1 MSDRPDDRRHAART
15 RDRHSCAYRARQGTI
30 ARGRCVIMMATPLVA
45 LIGNPNAGKS
55 ALFNALTG
63 ARQKLGN
70 YPGVTVERKSGR
82 MGLADGRPIELVD
95 LPGTY
100 SLTPTSPDEQVTRD
114 VLMGRQAGER
124 IPDALVIVVDASNIE
139 NHLRFALEVLELGLP
154 TVIALN
160 MVDLAARDGLELS
173 SNALSEAIGV
183 PVVPTVAVRKRGLDH
198 LTAALT
204 LLVGPEAVQLRPQ
217 PAAMSFEE
225 RTTYSKELARTTIVS
240 ETPSRRL
247 TQTVDSVAL
256 HPVFGPMLLLA
267 LLFVMFQGVYAW
279 SEAPIAMIES
289 WFAALSDDATANTA
303 PGYLRSFLVDGAI
316 NGVGSVIVFL
326 PQILILFLFIL
337 ILEATGYM
345 TRAAFIMDGLM
356 ARVGLSGRAFIP
368 LLSSFA
374 CAVPGIMATRSISDP
389 KDRLTTILIAP
400 MMTCSAR
407 LPVYTVIIGAFIPA
421 SNVGWGIGLQGLVLF
436 GLYVGGII
444 GAMVVALVL
453 RRTVAKGK
461 NNGFLMEMPKYQ
473 WPRVTDI
480 ALGLW
485 QRAWIFLKRAGTIIF
500 ASTIILWALL
510 SFPKPPAG
518 SSESPV
524 SYSAAGRIASGL
536 HVVLA
541 PIGFNRDI
549 SLALIPAMAA
559 REVAISALA
568 TTYSI
573 DAGDDEAQLEQSL
586 GERLKSKWSLPTAL
600 AFLAWFVFAPQCIST
615 IAVTRRE
622 TNGWKWP
629 AFMVCYLFVL
639 AYAAAG
645 LTYWTA
651 LGLGL

>member
-1 MSDRPDDRRHAART
+1 MTPA
-15 RDRHSCAYRARQGTI
+15 
-30 ARGRCVIMMATPLVA
+30 PLVA

-82 MGLADGRPIELVD
+82 MSLADGRPIELVD

-100 SLTPTSPDEQVTRD
+100 SLTPASPDEQVTRD
-114 VLMGRQAGER
+114 VLMGKQAGER
-124 IPDALVIVVDASNIE
+124 MPDALIIVADASNLE
-139 NHLRFALEVLELGLP
+139 NNLRFALEVLELGLP

-160 MVDLAARDGLELS
+160 MVDLAARDGIELS
-173 SNALSEAIGV
+173 PDVLSESIGV

-198 LTAALT
+198 LIASLT
-204 LLVGPEAVQLRPQ
+204 LLVGPGAVQLRPQ
-217 PAAMSFEE
+217 PARMSFEE
-225 RTTYSKELARTTIVS
+225 RRSYAKKLAAATIVS

-247 TQTVDSVAL
+247 THAVDSVAL
-256 HPVFGPMLLLA
+256 HPVIGPLLLFA

-279 SEAPIAMIES
+279 SEAPIAMIEG
-289 WFAALSDDATANTA
+289 WFATLGDKAIEMTS

-326 PQILILFLFIL
+326 PQILILFFFIL
-337 ILEATGYM
+337 MLEATGYM

-407 LPVYTVIIGAFIPA
+407 LPVYALIIGAFIPA
-421 SNVGWGIGLQGLVLF
+421 RTVGYGIGLQGLVLF
-436 GLYVGGII
+436 ALYVGGIV
-444 GAMVVALVL
+444 GAMVAALLL

-461 NNGFLMEMPKYQ
+461 SSGFLMEMPKYQ
-473 WPRVTDI
+473 WPRLSDI

-485 QRAWIFLKRAGTIIF
+485 QRAIIFLKRAGTIIF

-510 SFPKPPAG
+510 SFPKPPAD
-518 SSESPV
+518 ENVSPV
-524 SYSAAGRIASGL
+524 AYSAAGRIAEGL
-536 HVVLA
+536 NVVLA

-559 REVAISALA
+559 REVAVSALA

-573 DAGDDEAQLEQSL
+573 DAGDDEARLEQSL
-586 GERLKSKWSLPTAL
+586 GDRLKSKWTLPTAL

-629 AFMVCYLFVL
+629 AFMVGYLFVL
-639 AYAAAG
+639 AYVSAG

-651 LGLGL
+651 VGLGL